1 MLWGKSG
8 LRAAVRMAAV
18 VAMAAALA
26 GCFRP
31 LYAEPPPGAGPG
43 VRELLAGVEVL
54 PLNIPQ
60 GKREA
65 RVGQEIRN
73 ALMFSLYGAAVGGP
87 PTHKLEMKISVS
99 RVSVIV
105 DPTTG
110 RTDNENYGIDTAYA
124 LRDYVT
130 NKIVISGSAVSRVS
144 YDIPGQEQR
153 FARSR
158 AFRDAEDRAAKVIAE
173 QISERLASY
182 FASGI

>member
-8 LRAAVRMAAV
+8 LQAAVRMAAV

-43 VRELLAGVEVL
+43 VRELLSGVEVL

-60 GKREA
+60 GRREA

-87 PTHKLEMKISVS
+87 TTHKLEMKITVS

-110 RTDNENYGIDTAYA
+110 RADNENYAIDAAYA
-124 LRDYVT
+124 LRDAVT
-130 NKIVISGSAVSRVS
+130 NKIVVTGNTSARAS
-144 YDIPGQEQR
+144 YDVPGQEQR
-153 FARSR
+153 FARAR
-158 AFRDAEDRAAKVIAE
+158 AFRDAEDRAAKVIAGH
-173 QISERLASY
+173 INERLASY
-182 FASGI
+182 FAS

>member
-8 LRAAVRMAAV
+8 LQAAARTVAI

-31 LYAEPPPGAGPG
+31 LYAEPPPGGGPG
-43 VRELLAGVEVL
+43 VREKLAGVEVL
-54 PLNIPQ
+54 PVNLPQ
-60 GKREA
+60 GTREA

-73 ALMFSLYGAAVGGP
+73 ALMFSLYGAAVGGST
-87 PTHKLEMKISVS
+87 THKLEMKIKAS

-110 RTDNENYGIDTAYA
+110 RADNENYGIDASYA
-124 LRDYVT
+124 LRDV
-130 NKIVISGSAVSRVS
+130 NSDRIVITGEASARVS

-153 FARSR
+153 FARGR
-158 AFRDAEDRAAKVIAE
+158 AFRDAEDRAAKVIAG
-173 QISERLASY
+173 QMNERLASY

>member
-8 LRAAVRMAAV
+8 LQAAVRMAAV

-43 VRELLAGVEVL
+43 VREKLAGVEV
-54 PLNIPQ
+54 PQLNIPQ
-60 GKREA
+60 GRREA

-73 ALMFSLYGAAVGGP
+73 ALMFSLYGSAVGAP
-87 PTHKLEMKISVS
+87 PTHKLEMKISAN
-99 RVSVIV
+99 RVSIIV

-110 RTDNENYGIDTAYA
+110 RADNENYGIDAAYA
-124 LRDYVT
+124 LRDIT
-130 NKIVISGSAVSRVS
+130 TDKIVITGNASSRVS

-153 FARSR
+153 FARTR
-158 AFRDAEDRAAKVIAE
+158 AFRDAEDRAAKGIAD
-173 QISERLASY
+173 QINQRLASY